1 MMKEGI
7 SSNSISATS
16 GAPDPA
22 FMALFSRVYSA
33 PPAPGSSSVTQIDGW
48 VLLNSVTARLIP
60 GTQAQNMTGVDD
72 ELQDFPPASTVADA
86 LALALAL
93 VLALVPLAAVLD
105 DPLLLHAASSEMAAA
120 PATPAVILRVFD
132 NIMARLLSSVLPC
145 CVRLPRPPVVRRW
158 PRWPPGCYLLV
169 IAASMTVNDR
179 GGSRMATTPSL
190 VFSDPSSSCAVS
202 TSGSVRAS
210 RVLAAVTVRILAGPS
225 KV

>member
-1 MMKEGI
+1 MMNEGS

-16 GAPDPA
+16 GAPVPA
-22 FMALFSRVYSA
+22 FMALFSSVYSA

-72 ELQDFPPASTVADA
+72 ELQDFPPARTVADA

-93 VLALVPLAAVLD
+93 VLVPLAAVLD

-132 NIMARLLSSVLPC
+132 NIMARLLSSVLPV
-145 CVRLPRPPVVRRW
+145 CVRW
-158 PRWPPGCYLLV
+158 PRAPRSCGGGCDDLV
-169 IAASMTVNDR
+169 AATCWS
-179 GGSRMATTPSL
+179 SRL
-190 VFSDPSSSCAVS
+190 Q
-202 TSGSVRAS
+202 
-210 RVLAAVTVRILAGPS
+210 
-225 KV
+225 

>member
-1 MMKEGI
+1 MMNEGS

-16 GAPDPA
+16 GAPVPA
-22 FMALFSRVYSA
+22 FMALFSSVYSA

-93 VLALVPLAAVLD
+93 VLLPLAAVLD

-120 PATPAVILRVFD
+120 PATPTVILRVFD
-132 NIMARLLSSVLPC
+132 NIVARLLSSVLPC

-158 PRWPPGCYLLV
+158 PRWPRGCYLLV
-169 IAASMTVNDR
+169 IAASMDENAQR
-179 GGSRMATTPSL
+179 G
-190 VFSDPSSSCAVS
+190 
-202 TSGSVRAS
+202 RA
-210 RVLAAVTVRILAGPS
+210 R
-225 KV
+225 

>member
-1 MMKEGI
+1 MMNEGS

-16 GAPDPA
+16 GAPVPA
-22 FMALFSRVYSA
+22 FMALFSSVYSA

-60 GTQAQNMTGVDD
+60 GTQAQNMIGVDD

-93 VLALVPLAAVLD
+93 VPLADVLD

-120 PATPAVILRVFD
+120 PAAAAVILRVFD

-158 PRWPPGCYLLV
+158 SRWPPGCYLLV

>member
-1 MMKEGI
+1 MMNEGS

-16 GAPDPA
+16 GAPEPA
-22 FMALFSRVYSA
+22 FIALFSSVYSA

-86 LALALAL
+86 LALALVL
-93 VLALVPLAAVLD
+93 VLALALVPLAAVLD

-132 NIMARLLSSVLPC
+132 NILARLLSSVLPC

-158 PRWPPGCYLLV
+158 PRWPRGCYLVV
-169 IAASMTVNDR
+169 IAASMTVEDR
-179 GGSRMATTPSL
+179 GGSRTATTPSL
-190 VFSDPSSSCAVS
+190 VSSDPSSSCAVS

-210 RVLAAVTVRILAGPS
+210 RVLAAVT
-225 KV
+225 